1 MLVHVKGWS
10 RCEPYAAIQSFVRNR
25 SIGRI
30 SICTGSYRAPA
41 TNAQV
46 EFAAPSAGSCL
57 ICTSKMNR
65 VIVKRNVRQYG
76 YPPDKQGRA
85 SQPVLRQAELFSEI
99 WAAA

>member
-1 MLVHVKGWS
+1 
-10 RCEPYAAIQSFVRNR
+10 
-25 SIGRI
+25 
-30 SICTGSYRAPA
+30 
-41 TNAQV
+41 
-46 EFAAPSAGSCL
+46 
-57 ICTSKMNR
+57 MNR